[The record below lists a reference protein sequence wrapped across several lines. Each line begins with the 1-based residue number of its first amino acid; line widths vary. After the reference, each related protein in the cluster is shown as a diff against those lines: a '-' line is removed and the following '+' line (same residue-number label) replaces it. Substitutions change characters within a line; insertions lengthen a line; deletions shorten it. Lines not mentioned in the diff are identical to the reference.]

1 MKVRFFLA
9 ILTTL
14 LEEII
19 LAVVILF
26 GLPRLGIDI
35 PLPILIILML
45 VLVAFAVFTYRKGS
59 RALKRKP
66 VKGLTAMLGSEGKV
80 VSTLDPEGLVRIK
93 SELWMAKSASGKI
106 DSGVAIIVV
115 GRDGL
120 KLIVRKSNDLDKS
133 E

>member
-1 MKVRFFLA
+1 LA

-19 LAVVILF
+19 LAVIILF

-35 PLPILIILML
+35 PLPILIVLM
-45 VLVAFAVFTYRKGS
+45 VALVAFAVFTYRKGS
-59 RALKRKP
+59 RALRRKP
-66 VKGLTAMLGSEGKV
+66 VGGLTAMLGSEGKV
-80 VSTLDPEGLVRIK
+80 VSPLDPDGLVRIK
-93 SELWMAKSASGKI
+93 SELWTAKSASGRI
-106 DSGVAIIVV
+106 DTGLAVTVV

-133 E
+133 G